1 MIQNDEPWEQTADLR
16 DQQRRLEELLGF
28 NDTTF
33 TQIALLGSRRW
44 QPFMQLKAQDRRV
57 FVENL
62 LDLQVF
68 SVMNSLL
75 KDKVKTNADLL
86 AIVNQARAVVTG
98 KIGVCRRKMDE
109 RTRDVTTDI
118 EEKQRR
124 IEALNEEATNSSTR
138 AAGLL
143 EQAKHIEL
151 PVPNQSRWSNLVSL
165 KGEITSKMQTLK
177 QEVQFLRSHDT
188 CPTCTQEI
196 AVAFKENRIEK
207 HTANIIEMETAI
219 VKLDKDIAELKRIGQ
234 EHDRAKEQIASLEK
248 SAAIAKQEAQQSQ
261 SSAVYLS
268 REITSLQRRTEEHE
282 DSELPGLEIELTK
295 VEAKL
300 SSVNQEKLMLDVA
313 GSLLKDGG
321 IKAKIVAQY
330 VPVINSL
337 ANKYLANLDFFC
349 EFHLD
354 EAFEETIRSRHR
366 DRFAYEN
373 FSEGEKLRI
382 AFALMFTW
390 RAIAKMRGSPI
401 NLLIMD
407 EVLDSALDQNGA
419 DELLKLISNLTGDT
433 NLYIISHKRDIYS
446 DKFNQIL
453 AFEKQGNFTRIAA

>member
-1 MIQNDEPWEQTADLR
+1 
-16 DQQRRLEELLGF
+16 
-28 NDTTF
+28 
-33 TQIALLGSRRW
+33 
-44 QPFMQLKAQDRRV
+44 
-57 FVENL
+57 
-62 LDLQVF
+62 
-68 SVMNSLL
+68 
-75 KDKVKTNADLL
+75 
-86 AIVNQARAVVTG
+86 
-98 KIGVCRRKMDE
+98 MDE

-196 AVAFKENRIEK
+196 VVAFKENRIEK

-268 REITSLQRRTEEHE
+268 REIANLQRRTEEHE

-382 AFALMFTW
+382 AFALMFTC